1 MLSVV
6 VFVSCVVYQTTLLSI
21 TYVKKLLSNIDES
34 QMDDVSWYIM
44 NIFSLVGD
52 PLYNCTSEEDDSTTD
67 VLILLAVAE
76 QRKQRQL
83 AKENQQRWK

>member
-1 MLSVV
+1 MLSALVL
-6 VFVSCVVYQTTLLSI
+6 VSCVVYQTTLLSM
-21 TYVKKLLSNIDES
+21 TYVNWLLSNIDES

-44 NIFSLVGD
+44 NIFNLGGD

-83 AKENQQRWK
+83 AKENQQLCE